1 MKPPFALRLMF
12 RITHSRCLLKPLAL
26 VLLSLLFA
34 YSAGIPTARE
44 RRTLALPGSGGVRS
58 CFAPFLNRQVE
69 YTVNANAVWGF
80 GNHVVKEST
89 ANVSANVLVS
99 TQLAS
104 REKTSYW
111 VHTLEVVRI
120 WTTKSYAGQGSPRTE
135 TESMPVQS
143 SFFRVRI
150 VQTQCDRLGD
160 IIHSP
165 DVSPEML
172 EFARGLVSIILL
184 TLPSGADTDFEEEV
198 LHDGPN
204 GPRPALLSIHR
215 DRQPSALRDDE
226 QNFVTHVTR
235 LLNESKAPIVL
246 HEDGSEVPLRDEIS

>member
-1 MKPPFALRLMF
+1 MF
-12 RITHSRCLLKPLAL
+12 RITHSRCLLKTLAR

-34 YSAGIPTARE
+34 YSAGNPTARE
-44 RRTLALPGSGGVRS
+44 RRTLVLPGSGGLRS

-69 YTVNANAVWGF
+69 YRVDANAVWGF
-80 GNHVVKEST
+80 GKHVVKEST
-89 ANVSANVLVS
+89 ANVSANVIVS
-99 TQLAS
+99 TQLTS
-104 REKTSYW
+104 TGQEKSYW
-111 VHTLEVVRI
+111 IHTLEVVRV
-120 WTTKSYAGQGSPRTE
+120 WSTKSYAGQGAPQTE

-143 SFFRVRI
+143 ARFLVRI

-165 DVSPEML
+165 DVSPEKL
-172 EFARGLVSIILL
+172 AFARGLASIILL

-215 DRQPSALRDDE
+215 RQPSALRDHSDSDNDA

-235 LLNESKAPIVL
+235 LLNESEAPIVL